1 MMSPAFLIDTNI
13 LISAN
18 NSLYPPDLF
27 PSFWKAM
34 QASIENGDIGIL
46 RVVKEEIE
54 GCRDELES
62 WIRDIDFAPLDHN
75 SDRIVECYSS
85 IANYIVRRYPEKAI
99 SWLSSSACADPWL
112 ISFAMANGGIIV
124 TNEEAVPENSRK
136 VKIPNIAGHFGIRC
150 TDHIGMM
157 RSLGYVF

>member
-1 MMSPAFLIDTNI
+1 M
-13 LISAN
+13 
-18 NSLYPPDLF
+18 
-27 PSFWKAM
+27 
-34 QASIENGDIGIL
+34 
-46 RVVKEEIE
+46 
-54 GCRDELES
+54 
-62 WIRDIDFAPLDHN
+62 RDIDFTPLDHN

-112 ISFAMANGGIIV
+112 ISFAMAHGGIIV